1 MKTRKILRK
10 SRQRRI
16 RAVVIGSAHRPR
28 LAIYRSGRALF
39 AQIINDETGK
49 TLVSKRSTGKNI
61 TTATALGGEIAG
73 LAVKHKIKTVV
84 FDRGGNRYH
93 GVIKS
98 FADAVREGGITF

>member
-10 SRQRRI
+10 SRQRAI
-16 RAVVIGSAHRPR
+16 RAVIIGSAHRPR

-39 AQIINDETGK
+39 AQIIDDGIGK

-61 TTATALGGEIAG
+61 SAASALGKEIAG
-73 LAVKHKIKTVV
+73 LAARSKIGSVV

-93 GVIKS
+93 GAIKAL
-98 FADAVREGGITF
+98 ADAAREGGLTF